1 MKALILAAGY
11 ATRLYPLTLNKP
23 KGLLPITDTSCVID
37 FILDKLEKLEQ
48 VSQILIVT
56 NHKYAGAFE
65 SWLEGRRSAKEIRIL
80 DDGTSSLEDKLG
92 AVGDMQYVIE
102 CENLQDDLLVLA
114 GDNIFTFDLHDY
126 LDYFHSVD
134 KDCILVRQTDDFR
147 ELRRIGVAELDAEGR
162 VTGLVEKPAE
172 PRSNIGVFALYI
184 YKKETLKQV
193 KRYLEEGNSSDSPT
207 QFPEWLVHR
216 QEVRAFFADG
226 EIYDIG
232 THEAYKEVQE
242 RFAKGE

>member
-11 ATRLYPLTLNKP
+11 ATRLYPLTLNRP

-37 FILDKLEKLEQ
+37 FILDKLEMLEQ
-48 VSQILIVT
+48 LSQILIVT

-92 AVGDMQYVIE
+92 AIGDMQYVIE
-102 CENLQDDLLVLA
+102 RENLQDDLLVLA
-114 GDNIFTFDLHDY
+114 GDNIFTFDLQDY
-126 LDYFHSVD
+126 VDYFHSVD
-134 KDCILVRQTDDFR
+134 KDCILVRQTDDLE
-147 ELRRIGVAELDAEGR
+147 ELRRIGVAELDTEGR
-162 VTGLVEKPAE
+162 VTGLVEKPAD
-172 PRSNIGVFALYI
+172 PRSNIGVFALYM

-193 KRYLEEGNSSDSPT
+193 KRYLEEGNSPDSPT